1 MTARKK
7 TVLVFI
13 VILLVSCSLP
23 AQVNIDIPDPIAA
36 VSRSLLVQAGPGAT
50 PTATPFLPLPPTP
63 TYIPTSFPTPVPTLT
78 PTSTPTPE
86 VVAGLPDYPGIP
98 NLIYKTWEDYPGPTI
113 WPDINL
119 PGPVGL
125 LPQPP
130 GQVNIM
136 LLGSDERRNEGGFR
150 TDTMLLVTINT
161 VDQTVNITSFP
172 RDLYVYIP
180 GWTVQRMNTAH
191 ARGGFSTLA
200 LTMEYNFG
208 VRPDYF
214 VMVNFWSF
222 KDVVDQLGGI
232 DVQVA
237 VGLTDHRDD
246 YGQYSVPAGTVHM
259 DGETALWYV
268 RSRYTSSDFERTQR
282 QQEVVKAILAKLLSL
297 DAITKA
303 PQLYEIYRNNV
314 TTNLTIEDITP
325 LLTTAAHLTDT
336 ERIQQYFIGRQQ
348 VTAWRNTQGSQ
359 VLIPNREGVV
369 EVMRRA
375 LNSP

>member
-1 MTARKK
+1 MTSRKNA
-7 TVLVFI
+7 TLVLI
-13 VILLVSCSLP
+13 AILLVSCSIP
-23 AQVNIDIPDPIAA
+23 YQVNVPLPEAIAA
-36 VSRSLLVQAGPGAT
+36 VSNSLLVQAPANAT
-50 PTATPFLPLPPTP
+50 ATATPFMPLPPTP
-63 TYIPTSFPTPVPTLT
+63 TYLPTTFPTPAPTI
-78 PTSTPTPE
+78 TPTPE
-86 VVAGLPDYPGIP
+86 IVAGLPDSSGIP
-98 NLIYKTWEDYPGPTI
+98 SLILKTWEDYPGPTV

-130 GQVNIM
+130 GQVNIL
-136 LLGSDERRNEGGFR
+136 LLGSDQRRDQGGFR

-161 VDQTVNITSFP
+161 VDETVNITSFP

-208 VRPDYF
+208 VRPDFF

-222 KDVVDQLGGI
+222 SEIIDQLGGV

-237 VGLTDHRDD
+237 QGLTDHRDD
-246 YGQYSVPAGTVHM
+246 YGQYSVPAGQVHM

-268 RSRYTSSDFERTQR
+268 RSRYSSSDIDRNRR
-282 QQEVVKAILAKLLSL
+282 QQEVVRAIFKKMLNL
-297 DAITKA
+297 DAIARA
-303 PQLYEIYRNNV
+303 PQLYEVYRQNV
-314 TTNLTIEDITP
+314 TTNLTFEDIAP
-325 LLTTAAHLTDT
+325 LLKTAAKLGDS
-336 ERIQQYFIGRQQ
+336 ERIQQYYIGWEH
-348 VTAWRNTQGSQ
+348 VTSWRNTQGSQ
-359 VLIPNREGVV
+359 VLIPNREAVV
-369 EVMRRA
+369 AVMRQA

>member
-1 MTARKK
+1 MTAR
-7 TVLVFI
+7 TRTALVFI
-13 VILLVSCSLP
+13 SILLASCSIPYQVDISLP
-23 AQVNIDIPDPIAA
+23 EPIAA
-36 VSRSLLVQAGPGAT
+36 VSRSLLIQAPPGAT
-50 PTATPFLPLPPTP
+50 ATATPFLPIPPTP
-63 TYIPTSFPTPVPTLT
+63 TFIPTAFPTPVPTAT
-78 PTSTPTPE
+78 VTPTPE
-86 VVAGLPDYPGIP
+86 IVAELPGYPGIP
-98 NLIYKTWEDYPGPTI
+98 YQIFKTWEDYPGPTI

-130 GQVNIM
+130 GQVNIL
-136 LLGSDERRNEGGFR
+136 LLGSDERQNEGGFR

-161 VDQTVNITSFP
+161 VDGTANITSFP

-191 ARGGFSTLA
+191 GRGGFPLLA
-200 LTMEYNFG
+200 LTLEYNFG

-214 VMVNFWSF
+214 VLVNFWSF
-222 KDVVDQLGGI
+222 SDVIDQLGGI
-232 DVQVA
+232 DTQVA

-246 YGQYSVPAGTVHM
+246 HGQYSVPAGVVHM

-268 RSRYTSSDFERTQR
+268 RSRYSTSDFERTQR
-282 QQEVVKAILAKLLSL
+282 QQEVVKAILAKMLSL
-297 DAITKA
+297 NAITQA

-314 TTNLTIEDITP
+314 TTNLTFEDIAP
-325 LLTTAAHLTDT
+325 LLPTAARLSDSD
-336 ERIQQYFIGRQQ
+336 RIQQFFIGRQQ

-359 VLIPNREGVV
+359 VLIPNREAVL
-369 EVMRRA
+369 EIMRKA

>member
-1 MTARKK
+1 MTARKS
-7 TVLVFI
+7 TILVI
-13 VILLVSCSLP
+13 IAILLVSCSVP
-23 AQVNIDIPDPIAA
+23 YQVEIALPDPIAA
-36 VSRSLLVQAGPGAT
+36 VSLLVQAQPGAA
-50 PTATPFLPLPPTP
+50 PTATPFMPLPPTP
-63 TYIPTSFPTPVPTLT
+63 TYIPTSFPTSVPTV
-78 PTSTPTPE
+78 TPTPE
-86 VVAGLPDYPGIP
+86 IMAGLPASPGIP
-98 NLIYKTWEDYPGPTI
+98 YLIYKTWEDYPGPTI

-161 VDQTVNITSFP
+161 IDGTANITSFP

-191 ARGGFSTLA
+191 ARGGFPLLA

-222 KDVVDQLGGI
+222 SDIIDQLGGI
-232 DVQVA
+232 EVQVA

-246 YGQYSVPAGTVHM
+246 FGRYSVPAGTVSM

-268 RSRYTSSDFERTQR
+268 RSRYSTSDFERTQR
-282 QQEVVKAILAKLLSL
+282 QQEVVKAVLTKMLSL
-297 DAITKA
+297 NAITQA
-303 PQLYEIYRNNV
+303 PQLYEIYRKNV
-314 TTNLTIEDITP
+314 TTNLTLEDITP
-325 LLTTAAHLTDT
+325 LLPTAARLSDS
-336 ERIQQYFIGRQQ
+336 ERIQQYFISRQQ

-359 VLIPNREGVV
+359 VLLPNREAVV
-369 EVMRRA
+369 EVMRKA

>member
-1 MTARKK
+1 MTARKR
-7 TVLVFI
+7 TSLVFI
-13 VILLVSCSLP
+13 TILLVSCSIQNSVSIELP
-23 AQVNIDIPDPIAA
+23 EPIVA
-36 VSRSLLVQAGPGAT
+36 VSGSLLVQADPGAT
-50 PTATPFLPLPPTP
+50 PTATPFMPLPPTP
-63 TYIPTSFPTPVPTLT
+63 TYIPTSFPTPVPTI
-78 PTSTPTPE
+78 TPTPE
-86 VVAGLPDYPGIP
+86 VVAGLPGSQGIP
-98 NLIYKTWEDYPGPTI
+98 YLIYKTWEDYPGPTI

-161 VDQTVNITSFP
+161 ADGTVNITSFP

-191 ARGGFSTLA
+191 ARGGFPQLA

-222 KDVVDQLGGI
+222 SDIIDQLGGI

-237 VGLTDHRDD
+237 VGLTDHRDNH
-246 YGQYSVPAGTVHM
+246 GRYSVPAGTVHM

-268 RSRYTSSDFERTQR
+268 RSRYTSSDFERTKR
-282 QQEVVKAILAKLLSL
+282 QQEVVKAILVKMLSL

-303 PQLYEIYRNNV
+303 PQLYDIYRKNV
-314 TTNLTIEDITP
+314 TTNLTLEDITP
-325 LLTTAAHLTDT
+325 LLPTAARLSDTD
-336 ERIQQYFIGRQQ
+336 RIQQFFIGREH

-359 VLIPNREGVV
+359 VLIPNREVVV
-369 EVMRRA
+369 EVMRQA

>member
-1 MTARKK
+1 MTARKR
-7 TVLVFI
+7 TSLVFI
-13 VILLVSCSLP
+13 AILLVSCSIP
-23 AQVNIDIPDPIAA
+23 NQVNIDLPEPIAA
-36 VSRSLLVQAGPGAT
+36 MSRSLLVQADPGAT
-50 PTATPFLPLPPTP
+50 PTATPFMPLPPTP
-63 TYIPTSFPTPVPTLT
+63 TYIPTSFPTPVPTI
-78 PTSTPTPE
+78 TPTPE
-86 VVAGLPDYPGIP
+86 VIAGLPASPGIP
-98 NLIYKTWEDYPGPTI
+98 HLIYKTWEDYPGPTV

-161 VDQTVNITSFP
+161 VEETVNIVSFP

-191 ARGGFSTLA
+191 PRGGFPLLA

-208 VRPDYF
+208 VRPDFF

-222 KDVVDQLGGI
+222 SEIIDQLGGI

-237 VGLTDHRDD
+237 VGLTDHRDNH
-246 YGQYSVPAGTVHM
+246 GRYSVPAGTVNM

-268 RSRYTSSDFERTQR
+268 RSRYTSSDFERTKR
-282 QQEVVKAILAKLLSL
+282 QQEVVKAILSKMLRL

-303 PQLYEIYRNNV
+303 PQLYDIYRKNV

-325 LLTTAAHLTDT
+325 LLPTAAKLSDPD
-336 ERIQQYFIGRQQ
+336 RIQQYFIAREH
-348 VTAWRNTQGSQ
+348 VSAWRNTQGAQ
-359 VLIPNREGVV
+359 VLIPNREAVI
-369 EVMRRA
+369 EVMRQT

>member
-1 MTARKK
+1 MTSCRKV
-7 TVLVFI
+7 VLVLI
-13 VILLVSCSLP
+13 PILLVSCSIP
-23 AQVNIDIPDPIAA
+23 YQVTVPLLEPIAA
-36 VSRSLLVQAGPGAT
+36 VSNSLLVQAPTGAT
-50 PTATPFLPLPPTP
+50 ATATPFMPLPPTA
-63 TYIPTSFPTPVPTLT
+63 TYIPTAFPTPIPTI
-78 PTSTPTPE
+78 TPTPE
-86 VVAGLPDYPGIP
+86 IVAGLPDSSGIP
-98 NLIYKTWEDYPGPTI
+98 YLILKTWEDYPGPTI

-130 GQVNIM
+130 GQINIM

-161 VDQTVNITSFP
+161 ADETVNITSFP

-191 ARGGFSTLA
+191 ARGGFPTLA

-222 KDVVDQLGGI
+222 SEIIDQLGGV

-237 VGLTDHRDD
+237 VGLTDHRSN
-246 YGQYSVPAGTVHM
+246 YGQYSVPAGQMHM

-268 RSRYTSSDFERTQR
+268 RSRYSSSDIDRNRR
-282 QQEVVKAILAKLLSL
+282 QQEMVRAIFTKMLSL
-297 DAITKA
+297 DAIARA
-303 PQLYEIYRNNV
+303 PQLYEIYRQNV
-314 TTNLTIEDITP
+314 TTNLTFDDITP
-325 LLTTAAHLTDT
+325 LLKTAAKLGDND
-336 ERIQQYFIGRQQ
+336 RIRQYYIGWEH
-348 VTAWRNTQGSQ
+348 VTSWRNTQGSQ
-359 VLIPNREGVV
+359 VLIPNREAVV
-369 EVMRRA
+369 DVMRQA

>member
-1 MTARKK
+1 MTTRK
-7 TVLVFI
+7 TISLVLI
-13 VILLVSCSLP
+13 VILLVSCSIP
-23 AQVNIDIPDPIAA
+23 NQVNINLPDPIAI
-36 VSRSLLVQAGPGAT
+36 VSRSLLVQAEPGST
-50 PTATPFLPLPPTP
+50 PTATPFMPLPPTP
-63 TYIPTSFPTPVPTLT
+63 TYIPTSFPTPVPTPT
-78 PTSTPTPE
+78 PTLTPTPE
-86 VVAGLPDYPGIP
+86 IIAGLPDSPGIP
-98 NLIYKTWEDYPGPTI
+98 YLIYKTWEDYPGPTI

-136 LLGSDERRNEGGFR
+136 LLGSDERQNEGGFR

-161 VDQTVNITSFP
+161 VDETVNITSFP

-191 ARGGFSTLA
+191 ARSGFPQLA

-222 KDVVDQLGGI
+222 SDVIDQLGGI

-246 YGQYSVPAGTVHM
+246 HGRYSVPAGTVHM

-282 QQEVVKAILAKLLSL
+282 QQEVVKAILAKMLSL
-297 DAITKA
+297 DAITRA
-303 PQLYEIYRNNV
+303 PQLFEIYRNNV
-314 TTNLTIEDITP
+314 TTNLTLEDITP
-325 LLTTAAHLTDT
+325 LLPTAARLRET
-336 ERIQQYFIGRQQ
+336 ERIQQYFIGREH
-348 VTAWRNTQGSQ
+348 VSAWRNTQGAQ
-359 VLIPNREGVV
+359 VLVPYREAVV